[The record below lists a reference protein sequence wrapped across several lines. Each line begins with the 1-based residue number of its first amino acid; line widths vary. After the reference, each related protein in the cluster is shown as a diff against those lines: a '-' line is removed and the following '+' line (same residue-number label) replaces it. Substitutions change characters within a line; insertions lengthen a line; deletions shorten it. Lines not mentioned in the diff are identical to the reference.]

1 MKRLLWQLTHAF
13 VFSLPVNTKLLY
25 REMSRSELYFMGEMT
40 MFGGNARG
48 LLMGMFMASATGSSA
63 FAKGADNTVADQI
76 DPRLN
81 AWEHATIAQVMSNL
95 DPEDRENVIYVDE
108 NGSIFTNK
116 PELKQG
122 VVLTPASEVV
132 AAERFAGGMS
142 VSQELAAPSCTS
154 TTGPYRRVYS
164 NASYSWLST
173 YVHLPGTTAEIKE
186 YSVNGSGD
194 TAYVYSGGW
203 GANGDVVDAGFQH
216 SPTYDN
222 WSAIIT
228 VNGSPLSY
236 TPRFLSNQ
244 DVNLKFYVPSN
255 GQVALSVT
263 GYDVSG
269 TKTTLTQVRAAAGFS
284 SSGGNTLKR
293 VTSIGQSVQGMYT
306 GSYVKNVHWYSSYI
320 GTSSTSNHVWL
331 AADTGGYCSYPD
343 STKVQ
348 VNYVNAGEE
357 TDNIILN

>member
-1 MKRLLWQLTHAF
+1 MF
-13 VFSLPVNTKLLY
+13 ENT
-25 REMSRSELYFMGEMT
+25 
-40 MFGGNARG
+40 RG
-48 LLMGMFMASATGSSA
+48 LLMGMLVASVSGSTA
-63 FAKGADNTVADQI
+63 LAKETEDTVAAQI

-108 NGSIFTNK
+108 HGGVFTNK

-122 VVLTPASEVV
+122 VVFTPAPDG
-132 AAERFAGGMS
+132 AASKRFEAGTS
-142 VSQELAAPSCTS
+142 VSKALAAPSCTS

-186 YSVNGSGD
+186 YNVNGSGD

-228 VNGSPLSY
+228 VNGNPLSY
-236 TPRFLSNQ
+236 SPRFLSNQ

-263 GYDVSG
+263 GYDTTG

-284 SSGGNTLKR
+284 SSGGNILKR

-306 GSYVKNVHWYSSYI
+306 GSYVKNVHWYNSYI
-320 GTSSTSNHVWL
+320 GTSSTSNHAWL

-348 VNYVNAGEE
+348 VNFVNAGEE
-357 TDNIILN
+357 TDNIVLN